1 MEVLAIHYTLQVP
14 HQPPESFVVRLDA
27 KTLDPADAL
36 SDDLPDW
43 TRLEYH
49 QCSHCPLSPSTHPHC
64 PLAARLVPLVERWKE
79 TSSYAPMRMTV
90 ETKERTVIRDTV
102 AQQAVRSL
110 MGLLM
115 ATSGCPHTAYFK
127 PMARYHLPVSSVQ
140 ETLYRAAAMYQLAQ
154 YFISKAGGTADR
166 NLEGLRS
173 IYRKVE
179 VLNTHMADRIREVIS
194 QDAAVN
200 AIVVLDVFAKSAF
213 VELDDQLGQLEPLF
227 APYLGDLRQ

>member
-14 HQPPESFVVRLDA
+14 HQLPESFVVRLDA
-27 KTLDPADAL
+27 DTLDPADAL

-43 TRLEYH
+43 TRLQFH
-49 QCSHCPLSPSTHPHC
+49 QCSHCPLSPATHPHC
-64 PLAARLVPLVERWKE
+64 PLAAYLAPLVERWKE
-79 TSSYAPMRMTV
+79 TSSDTPMRMTV
-90 ETKERTVIRDTV
+90 ETQERTVSRDTV
-102 AQQAVRSL
+102 AQQAMRSL

-127 PMARYHLPVSSVQ
+127 PMARYHLPMSSGQ

-154 YFISKAGGTADR
+154 YSISKAGGTADYT
-166 NLEGLRS
+166 LEGLRA

-179 VLNTHMADRIREVIS
+179 VLNAHMADRIREVIH

-200 AIVVLDVFAKSAF
+200 AMVVLDVFAKNAF

-227 APYLGDLRQ
+227 APYLGDIG